1 MPCNSRIS
9 QSVSEGA
16 LNLDVLGAAGKAL
29 GYSVSIERGVLA
41 IEPKAYSGWNASY
54 QNGRLQVQSW
64 GDVKAAD
71 KLAEL
76 RRGYAA
82 QAVRVA
88 AKRCGWNVSSS
99 VASPN
104 KLRMTRG

>member
-9 QSVSEGA
+9 QSVSEGN

-29 GYSVSIERGVLA
+29 GYSVSIERGVLV
-41 IEPKAYSGWNASY
+41 IEPKSYSGWNASY
-54 QNGRLQVQSW
+54 QNGRLTVQAW
-64 GDVKAAD
+64 GDVKAED

-76 RRGYAA
+76 RRGYAG

-88 AKRCGWNVSSS
+88 ARRCGWNVSSS
-99 VASPN
+99 LANPN
-104 KLRMTRG
+104 KMMMTRG